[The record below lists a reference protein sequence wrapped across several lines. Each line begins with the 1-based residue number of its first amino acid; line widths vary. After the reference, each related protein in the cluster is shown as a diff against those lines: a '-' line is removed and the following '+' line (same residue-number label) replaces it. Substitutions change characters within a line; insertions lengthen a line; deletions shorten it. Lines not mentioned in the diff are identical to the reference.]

1 MNLFVNT
8 LLQIHNTF
16 GNNSRNDSI
25 DDKIFKLR
33 REMRQNSQANNH
45 KFNPENIRDSEN
57 NIYYTYEN
65 KGKRESHVRHILQ
78 NIFQKP
84 FASTRPSWLKNPKT
98 KRKLEIDCYNAEL
111 RIAVEVDGEQH
122 SHYLP
127 HFHKTYANFLKQQE
141 RDLMKS
147 KMILDR
153 GLRLIRVPYSVPNN
167 DLEKFIMTELNK
179 IL

>member
-8 LLQIHNTF
+8 LLHIHNTF
-16 GNNSRNDSI
+16 QNEGKTDSI

-33 REMRQNSQANNH
+33 KQMRTDDSQ
-45 KFNPENIRDSEN
+45 KFNPENITDSDN

-78 NIFQKP
+78 NMFQKP
-84 FASTRPSWLKNPKT
+84 FASTRPSWLKNPHT

-122 SHYLP
+122 SRFLP
-127 HFHKTYANFLKQQE
+127 HFHKTYTNFLKQQE

-153 GLRLIRVPYSVPNN
+153 GLRLIRVPYSIPSN
-167 DLEKFIMTELNK
+167 DLEKFLMTELNK

>member
-8 LLQIHNTF
+8 LLHIHNTF
-16 GNNSRNDSI
+16 QKKEDDSI

-33 REMRQNSQANNH
+33 KDMRNNKADNH
-45 KFNPENIRDSEN
+45 TFNPENITDSDN

-84 FASTRPSWLKNPKT
+84 FASTRPSWLKNPHT

-111 RIAVEVDGEQH
+111 RICVEVDGEQH
-122 SHYLP
+122 SRFLP
-127 HFHKTYANFLKQQE
+127 HFHKTYDNFLKQQE

-153 GLRLIRVPYSVPNN
+153 GLRLIRVPYSIPSN
-167 DLEKFIMTELNK
+167 DLEKFLMIFLNK